1 MSCGNIT
8 PNKRLNK
15 LILHKLDGRGLLI
28 KVTMTLNCESES
40 KEWCFKSHVKNSVLP
55 SKKRFIIYLNCLHKL
70 VKIYNS
76 SNRYYT
82 KQTKQNTHTKNKDA
96 NLKVVTVT
104 TVIVFPSFF
113 IFHNFLGNDAI
124 LSQVNN
130 SYCLL
135 SF

>member
-1 MSCGNIT
+1 MKVEGGMSCGNII
-8 PNKRLNK
+8 PNERLNK

-82 KQTKQNTHTKNKDA
+82 KRNKTHIQKIKMQ
-96 NLKVVTVT
+96 
-104 TVIVFPSFF
+104 I
-113 IFHNFLGNDAI
+113 
-124 LSQVNN
+124 
-130 SYCLL
+130 
-135 SF
+135 